1 MLTIIN
7 SNTDPRFNLAVE
19 EYVLK
24 YLNLEEDFLLIWQN
38 DKSVII
44 GRNQNPF
51 IEINGAFVNKNHI
64 PVIRRITDR
73 GAIYHDEG
81 SINYAFVT
89 ASTEKN
95 NGNHQ
100 EFLDPVVTVLKGMG
114 IDAHIKNKRNL
125 FVGKDRISIDY
136 QNTYNDKIIHHG
148 IIFVD
153 SNLSYMKLVHNKK
166 KINVVNV
173 KKYFKQRMTVSMF
186 RVLLL
191 HELLE
196 GEVARN
202 VYTLDKLDLKRI
214 NQLVEKKYNNW
225 DWNYGESGEFL
236 VKKEYDNRIQI
247 TLIIKRG
254 FIKDVSIDSFEN
266 PIKLEKALLN
276 IKYNEEEIRKAI
288 SSFTE
293 IDTQEMIDTIM
304 Y

>member
-1 MLTIIN
+1 MLT
-7 SNTDPRFNLAVE
+7 P
-19 EYVLK
+19 
-24 YLNLEEDFLLIWQN
+24 LE
-38 DKSVII
+38 
-44 GRNQNPF
+44 
-51 IEINGAFVNKNHI
+51 
-64 PVIRRITDR
+64 
-73 GAIYHDEG
+73 
-81 SINYAFVT
+81 
-89 ASTEKN
+89 
-95 NGNHQ
+95 
-100 EFLDPVVTVLKGMG
+100 
-114 IDAHIKNKRNL
+114 
-125 FVGKDRISIDY
+125 
-136 QNTYNDKIIHHG
+136 
-148 IIFVD
+148 
-153 SNLSYMKLVHNKK
+153 
-166 KINVVNV
+166 
-173 KKYFKQRMTVSMF
+173 
-186 RVLLL
+186 VLLL

-236 VKKEYDNRIQI
+236 VKKEYDQRIQI

-276 IKYNEEEIRKAI
+276 IKFNEEEIRKAI